1 LGYVRVVDFKSERG
15 PVSGVQPIW
24 TRAALIQLAVS
35 LIVIVLP
42 VVMFSHP
49 ALLDYQNHATRL
61 WIIATNDTGA
71 GATPFFR
78 VDWSHINNDLGIDA
92 IAQGLRGHL
101 APDIIGRLC
110 LAAAILLPTAGAVAL
125 NIQIFGRLSSF
136 QLLIPFF
143 AWTLTA
149 VAGFMNFQIGLGLGL
164 LFLALEPTFQRGPRW
179 LPWVGRS
186 VCALVLFLD
195 HPLALTFYALLQA
208 GWAFGPE
215 GVRSSDTPLPRRL
228 LRAALTPL
236 ICAVPIIVATLVS
249 RTVPGNLEEPTLDS
263 QFYWNSP
270 LQLLKAIGSPLITYN
285 MAIDL
290 GIALLM
296 VSLLIFALVR
306 GKLKAHTGLVS
317 LAIGLMLLE
326 MVAPNGTP
334 QGGWTDRRL
343 PIMALLMVLS
353 SIQISF
359 LERRRSQIAFA
370 VLAFLLLAGRT
381 AWIAYNWQG
390 AERLTESVSA
400 ALEDVPAG
408 AMVLPVQHLP
418 TKAELDA
425 APPGR
430 FIYRNEPT
438 YRHLPTLAISER
450 RAFVPTL
457 FAQLGVHPVEVNQPW
472 KEFAFVEG
480 GELASV
486 AALSD
491 PSLIALNAP
500 YVREWRTRFDY
511 VLVLN
516 ADYVDRHGGG
526 ERLPAELVLVKD
538 AGFAKLYR
546 ITHVDGGQSPG
557 AIAAR

>member
-1 LGYVRVVDFKSERG
+1 VRVVDFRAEQH
-15 PVSGVQPIW
+15 PVGGIQAVW
-24 TRAALIQLAVS
+24 TRAALLQLAAS

-92 IAQGLRGHL
+92 IAHGLRGHL
-101 APDIIGRLC
+101 SPDLIGRIC

-125 NIQIFGRLSSF
+125 NIRIFGRLSSF

-149 VAGFMNFQIGLGLGL
+149 VAGFMNFQIGLGLAL
-164 LFLALEPTFQRGPRW
+164 LFLALDPVFQRGRPW
-179 LPWVGRS
+179 LPLVGRS
-186 VCALVLFLD
+186 FCALILFLD
-195 HPLALTFYALLQA
+195 HPLALTFYGLLLA
-208 GWAFGPE
+208 GWAFGPQ
-215 GVRSSDTPLPRRL
+215 GIKASGRPAPKRLFRALLAPLVCLVPIVV
-228 LRAALTPL
+228 ASALT
-236 ICAVPIIVATLVS
+236 
-249 RTVPGNLEEPTLDS
+249 RTMPGNLEEPTLDS
-263 QFYWNSP
+263 QFYWNTP
-270 LQLLKAIGSPLITYN
+270 LQLLKAMTSPLITYN
-285 MAIDL
+285 IAVDL
-290 GIALLM
+290 VIALLM
-296 VSLLIFALVR
+296 VSLLIFAIAR
-306 GKLKAHTGLVS
+306 GKLKAHTGLVGV
-317 LAIGLMLLE
+317 AIALMLIE
-326 MVAPNGTP
+326 MFAPNGTP

-343 PIMALLMVLS
+343 PIMAMLMVLS

-359 LERRRSQIAFA
+359 SDRRRSQAEFA
-370 VLAFLLLAGRT
+370 ILAFLLLAVRT
-381 AWIAYNWQG
+381 AWIGWNWQG

-400 ALEDVPAG
+400 ALESVPAG

-425 APPGR
+425 APVGR

-472 KEFAFVEG
+472 KEVAFVEG

-486 AALSD
+486 AALRD
-491 PSLIALNAP
+491 PRLIALNAP
-500 YVREWRTRFDY
+500 YVGVWRSRFDY

-516 ADYVDRHGGG
+516 ADYRDRYGR
-526 ERLPAELVLVKD
+526 EKLPPELRLVKD
-538 AGFAKLYR
+538 AGFAMLYR
-546 ITHVDGGQSPG
+546 IERADSGPPPAT
-557 AIAAR
+557 AAVS

>member
-1 LGYVRVVDFKSERG
+1 MVNLNSQRNPMGAI
-15 PVSGVQPIW
+15 QPIW
-24 TRAALIQLAVS
+24 TRAALLQLAAS

-61 WIIATNDTGA
+61 WIIATNDTGL
-71 GATPFFR
+71 GATPFFK

-101 APDIIGRLC
+101 APDLIGRLC
-110 LAAAILLPTAGAVAL
+110 LAAAILLPTVGAVAL
-125 NIQIFGRLSSF
+125 NVQIFGRLTSF

-164 LFLALEPTFQRGPRW
+164 VFLALEPTFQRGPRW
-179 LPWVGRS
+179 LPYVGRS
-186 VCALVLFLD
+186 LCALVLFLD
-195 HPLALTFYALLQA
+195 HPLALTFYTLLLA

-215 GVRSSDTPLPRRL
+215 GLRSSDEPLRKRFV
-228 LRAALTPL
+228 RAAFTPL
-236 ICAVPIIVATLVS
+236 ICAVPIILATLLT
-249 RTVPGNLEEPTLDS
+249 RTMPGNLEEPTLAA

-270 LQLLKAIGSPLITYN
+270 LQLLKAMGSPLITYN
-285 MAIDL
+285 VAIDL
-290 GIALLM
+290 SIALLM
-296 VSLLIFALVR
+296 VSLLVFAIVR
-306 GKLKAHTGLVS
+306 GKLKAHVGLVG
-317 LAIGLMLLE
+317 LAICLMLLE
-326 MVAPNGTP
+326 LFAPNGTP

-359 LERRRSQIAFA
+359 LERRRSQITFA
-370 VLAFLLLAGRT
+370 ALAFLLLAGRT
-381 AWIAYNWQG
+381 AWIGYNWQG

-400 ALEDVPAG
+400 ALEGVPAG

-438 YRHLPTLAISER
+438 YRHLPTLAISQR

-472 KEFAFVEG
+472 KRFAFVEG

-491 PSLIALNAP
+491 PSLISLNAP
-500 YVREWRTRFDY
+500 YVRAWRAQFDY

-516 ADYVDRHGGG
+516 ADYIDSYGGG
-526 ERLPAELVLVKD
+526 EKLPSELTLVKD
-538 AGFAKLYR
+538 SGFAKLYR
-546 ITHVDGGQSPG
+546 IERADGSSSPG
-557 AIAAR
+557 AVAAL

>member
-1 LGYVRVVDFKSERG
+1 MVDLKSGQDPLG
-15 PVSGVQPIW
+15 GVQPAW
-24 TRAALIQLAVS
+24 TRSTLLQLAVS

-61 WIIATNDTGA
+61 WIIATNDTGL
-71 GATPFFR
+71 GATPFFK
-78 VDWSHINNDLGIDA
+78 VDWSHINNDMGIDA
-92 IAQGLRGHL
+92 IAHGLRGYL
-101 APDIIGRLC
+101 APDLIGRIC

-136 QLLIPFF
+136 QLIIPFF
-143 AWTLTA
+143 SWTLTA
-149 VAGFMNFQIGLGLGL
+149 VAGFMNFQIGLGLAL
-164 LFLALEPTFQRGPRW
+164 LFLALESTFQRGPRW
-179 LPWVGRS
+179 LPYVGRGL
-186 VCALVLFLD
+186 CALVLFLD
-195 HPLALTFYALLQA
+195 HPLALTFYALLLA

-215 GVRSSDTPLPRRL
+215 GLRSSSTPLRRRL
-228 LRAALTPL
+228 IKSAFTPM
-236 ICAVPIIVATLVS
+236 ICAAPIILATLVT
-249 RTVPGNLEEPTLDS
+249 RTMPGNLEEPTQDN

-270 LQLLKAIGSPLITYN
+270 LQLLKAMGSPLITYN
-285 MAIDL
+285 LTIDL
-290 GIALLM
+290 FIALAM
-296 VSLLIFALVR
+296 VSLLIFAIVR
-306 GKLKAHTGLVS
+306 GKLKAHTGLVG
-317 LAIGLMLLE
+317 LAIGLMFLE
-326 MVAPNGTP
+326 LFAPNGTP

-359 LERRRSQIAFA
+359 SNRRRSQVAFA
-370 VLAFLLLAGRT
+370 VLAFLLLGVRT
-381 AWIAYNWQG
+381 FWIGWNWQG

-400 ALEDVPAG
+400 ALEGVPAG

-472 KEFAFVEG
+472 KQMAFVEG

-491 PSLIALNAP
+491 PSLITPNAP
-500 YVREWRTRFDY
+500 YVEVWRTRFDY

-526 ERLPAELVLVKD
+526 ETLPPELALVKD
-538 AGFAKLYR
+538 EGFAKLYR
-546 ITHVDGGQSPG
+546 ITRANTDSPR
-557 AIAAR
+557 AAVR

>member
-1 LGYVRVVDFKSERG
+1 VVNLNSRRNPMDAI
-15 PVSGVQPIW
+15 QPIW
-24 TRAALIQLAVS
+24 TRAALLQLAAS

-61 WIIATNDTGA
+61 WIIATNDTDL
-71 GATPFFR
+71 GATPFFK

-92 IAQGLRGHL
+92 IAHGLRGHL
-101 APDIIGRLC
+101 APDLIGRLC

-125 NIQIFGRLSSF
+125 NVQIFGRLTSF

-179 LPWVGRS
+179 LPHVGRS
-186 VCALVLFLD
+186 LCALVLFLD
-195 HPLALTFYALLQA
+195 HPLALTFYALLLA

-215 GVRSSDTPLPRRL
+215 GLRSAAEPLRKRL
-228 LRAALTPL
+228 VRAAFTPL
-236 ICAVPIIVATLVS
+236 ICAVPIILATLLT
-249 RTVPGNLEEPTLDS
+249 RTMPGNLEEPTLDA
-263 QFYWNSP
+263 QFYWNTP
-270 LQLLKAIGSPLITYN
+270 LQLLKAMGSPLITYN
-285 MAIDL
+285 VAVDL
-290 GIALLM
+290 SIALLM
-296 VSLLIFALVR
+296 ASLLIFAMVR
-306 GKLKAHTGLVS
+306 GKLKAHAGLVG
-317 LAIGLMLLE
+317 LAICLMLLE
-326 MVAPNGTP
+326 TFAPNGTP

-381 AWIAYNWQG
+381 AWISYNWQG
-390 AERLTESVSA
+390 AERLTESVSS
-400 ALEDVPAG
+400 ALEGVPAG

-425 APPGR
+425 PPPGR

-438 YRHLPTLAISER
+438 YRHLPTLAISQR

-472 KEFAFVEG
+472 KQLAFVEG

-486 AALSD
+486 TALSD
-491 PSLIALNAP
+491 PRLIALNAP
-500 YVREWRTRFDY
+500 YVREWRTQFDY

-516 ADYVDRHGGG
+516 ADYIDNYGGG
-526 ERLPAELVLVKD
+526 GKLPPELALVKD
-538 AGFAKLYR
+538 SGFAKLYR
-546 ITHVDGGQSPG
+546 IKRAQGVSQS
-557 AIAAR
+557 ARLAAL

>member
-1 LGYVRVVDFKSERG
+1 MGG
-15 PVSGVQPIW
+15 IQPVW
-24 TRAALIQLAVS
+24 TRSTLLQLAAS

-61 WIIATNDTGA
+61 WIIATNDTGL
-71 GATPFFR
+71 GATPFFT

-92 IAQGLRGHL
+92 IAHGLRGL
-101 APDIIGRLC
+101 LVPDLIGRLC

-136 QLLIPFF
+136 QLIIPFF

-179 LPWVGRS
+179 LPYVGRS
-186 VCALVLFLD
+186 LCALVLFLD
-195 HPLALTFYALLQA
+195 HPLALTFYALLLA

-215 GVRSSDTPLPRRL
+215 GVRSSATPLHRRL
-228 LRAALTPL
+228 IKAAFTPL
-236 ICAVPIIVATLVS
+236 ICAVPIVLATLVT
-249 RTVPGNLEEPTLDS
+249 RTMPGNLEEPTLDS
-263 QFYWNSP
+263 QFYWNAP
-270 LQLLKAIGSPLITYN
+270 LQVLKAMGSPLITYN
-285 MAIDL
+285 LTIDL
-290 GIALLM
+290 LIAILM
-296 VSLLIFALVR
+296 LSLLIFAIVR

-317 LAIGLMLLE
+317 LAIVLMLLE
-326 MVAPNGTP
+326 VFAPNATP

-359 LERRRSQIAFA
+359 LDRRRSQVAFA
-370 VLAFLLLAGRT
+370 VLAFLLLGVRT
-381 AWIAYNWQG
+381 AWIGWNWQG
-390 AERLTESVSA
+390 AERLTESVSV
-400 ALEDVPAG
+400 ALEGVPAG
-408 AMVLPVQHLP
+408 AIVLPVQHLP
-418 TKAELDA
+418 TKTELDA

-457 FAQLGVHPVEVNQPW
+457 FAQLGVHPVEVKQPW
-472 KEFAFVEG
+472 KQMAFVEG

-491 PSLIALNAP
+491 PSLITLDAP
-500 YVREWRTRFDY
+500 YVEAWRTRFDY

-516 ADYVDRHGGG
+516 ADYADRHGGG
-526 ERLPAELVLVKD
+526 DTLPPELTLVKD
-538 AGFAKLYR
+538 EGFAKLYR
-546 ITHVDGGQSPG
+546 IAHPG
-557 AIAAR
+557 AGAPAVTADWKSVV